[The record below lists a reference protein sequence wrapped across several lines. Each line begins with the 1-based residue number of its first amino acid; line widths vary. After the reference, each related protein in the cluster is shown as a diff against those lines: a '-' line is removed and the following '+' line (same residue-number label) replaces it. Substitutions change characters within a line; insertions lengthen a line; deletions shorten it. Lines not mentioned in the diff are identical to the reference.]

1 MGCLAESLF
10 EENAMATF
18 GKVMSLSRACLA
30 TSSRAAIVSRGL
42 ATTSASS
49 SRLVKS
55 SKTSSSAILPSCQY
69 KLLNPCGTA
78 NILQVRQY
86 SHDIPM
92 SLQLINDR
100 IFLVLR
106 LYDKINP
113 EKVSLES
120 HFINDL
126 GLDSLDHVEVIM
138 AIEDEFGF
146 EIPDDHA
153 EKLMTPNQIIRYVAD
168 HEDVYE

>member
-1 MGCLAESLF
+1 MGGLAESLF

-49 SRLVKS
+49 SRLVKP
-55 SKTSSSAILPSCQY
+55 SKTSSSAILPSCQ
-69 KLLNPCGTA
+69 LLSRETRRPGGNA
-78 NILQVRQY
+78 LQVRFK
-86 SHDIPM
+86 SDS
-92 SLQLINDR
+92 SLAELESR
-100 IFLVLR
+100 VLTVVKAF
-106 LYDKINP
+106 DKILAD
-113 EKVSLES
+113 KVSLES

-138 AIEDEFGF
+138 AIEDEFGL

-153 EKLMTPNQIIRYVAD
+153 EKLLTPSKIAQYVCD
-168 HEDVYE
+168 HEKIFS

>member
-1 MGCLAESLF
+1 MG
-10 EENAMATF
+10 F

-42 ATTSASS
+42 ATLSATS

-55 SKTSSSAILPSCQY
+55 SNTPSSALLPSSQ
-69 KLLNPCGTA
+69 LLSSETFRPGRIA
-78 NILQVRQY
+78 
-86 SHDIPM
+86 IPM
-92 SLQLINDR
+92 RFKSDSSLAELESR
-100 IFLVLR
+100 VLTVCKAF
-106 LYDKINP
+106 DKI
-113 EKVSLES
+113 VADQVALES

-126 GLDSLDHVEVIM
+126 GLDSLGHVEVIM

-153 EKLMTPNQIIRYVAD
+153 ERLMTPSQIIRYVAD
-168 HEDVYE
+168 HEDAVDPHKPGI